1 MRFCIPIPCFFGDL
15 DFCDAIRKVASLGF
29 DAAETYR
36 WKALTLTRCVGPAK
50 RPAWSFS
57 ACARRSST

>member
-36 WKALTLTRCVGPAK
+36 WKGLDLDKVRGT
-50 RPAWSFS
+50 
-57 ACARRSST
+57 